1 MQSIS
6 PRNEHSMRSCT
17 QEGDRLQKH
26 DRAHHNCD
34 QAHSCTS
41 EQYGGGLIL
50 EIGLRFVLRFL
61 GFLGASRVLLN
72 SINWLINTKLYTL
85 DF

>member
-6 PRNEHSMRSCT
+6 PRNERSMCSCT

-34 QAHSCTS
+34 QAHSCTN
-41 EQYGGGLIL
+41 EQYGGWSYFGNRLKVCFMI
-50 EIGLRFVLRFL
+50 
-61 GFLGASRVLLN
+61 SRV
-72 SINWLINTKLYTL
+72 SRC
-85 DF
+85 F